1 MNEHKTK
8 DGRQRGRL
16 LLLRHGQTAW
26 SESGQYTGRTNIPL
40 TAVGEE
46 QARAAGERLR
56 AFGVSLGEA
65 LSPERIFVSPLV
77 RAQTTARL
85 AGFTEFRT
93 EPGLLEFDYGPAEGR
108 TRFEVAEALG
118 VDSWNVWDTGPLELP
133 AALRGERVEE
143 IAGYGPVDVVA
154 GVGESAEQ
162 AAERVAGVI
171 QAALP
176 ALEAGEDVLCVAHA
190 HILRI
195 LTTVWLGLPVDRARN
210 FKLDTAHFC
219 VLGWH
224 HADRVV
230 MEWNV

>member
-56 AFGVSLGEA
+56 AFGVSLEA
-65 LSPERIFVSPLV
+65 ERIFVSPLR
-77 RAQTTARL
+77 RAQKTATL
-85 AGFTEFRT
+85 AGFSEYQT

-108 TRFEVAEALG
+108 TRFEVAAALG
-118 VDSWNVWDTGPLELP
+118 AERWNIWDTGPLDLP
-133 AALRGERVEE
+133 ASLCGERVEDVDG
-143 IAGYGPVDVVA
+143 AGSIRVVA

-162 AAERVAGVI
+162 AGARVAEVI
-171 QAALP
+171 SAALP

-195 LTTVWLGLPVDRARN
+195 LTAVWLGLEPERARN

-224 HADRVV
+224 HEDRVV
-230 MEWNV
+230 MAWNV